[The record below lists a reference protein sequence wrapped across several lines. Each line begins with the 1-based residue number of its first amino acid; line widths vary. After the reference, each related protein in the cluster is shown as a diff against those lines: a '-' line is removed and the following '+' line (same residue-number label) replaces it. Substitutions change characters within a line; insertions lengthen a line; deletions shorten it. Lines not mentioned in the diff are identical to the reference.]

1 MTVSQQ
7 TPVSNCWG
15 NNSATE
21 FSFDF
26 YIAKESELLV
36 EHTDLNG
43 IKSTLENGVDYSI
56 HEVGNKDG
64 SYITFPLSG
73 SKYKTLAWNTSTDQ
87 KELLTISL
95 TLPIEQSAEYEDSG
109 DLSKKNLELSFDYAI
124 RLIQILN
131 RTISRAVKVN
141 EGDEV
146 TPDQLIESL
155 NESKRIA
162 VDAATTATTQ
172 AENAQN
178 SANIASE
185 KANIA
190 TAKTAEVTETYN
202 NAMADIQK
210 DWQDAVNEIEEKRTT
225 AESSITELKTSA
237 ELTITNG
244 MADIKTNKE
253 QSMSAINEN
262 RETSLA
268 EIESAKSGAVSS
280 INTTKDNAVS
290 TVKQTGTDEYN
301 KILSTGIDSKLG
313 ENLITNCL
321 KEIPQRIKYTLE
333 NGTLTIKAGSVVIV
347 PYGTE
352 DKTADL
358 LKGATFINEKFKVYD
373 TQYTEDSDG
382 KGKFFVWVELQK
394 DLDIITLET
403 ISLTGFLI
411 GLDDAIG
418 NGYWSA
424 ANLSSGSSFPL
435 SPQNTDVF
443 YHVTNNRVYLYRQS
457 QWVTTDLAGNDFLIL
472 PPIMFTGANKQIVS
486 VDQVLNGMGVIGSTV
501 WVDKG
506 VKGLVPIDRNE
517 ADGTLINEEVTI
529 DKFVIATF
537 PDNVS
542 VSAVV
547 SYELADGNQIPNA
560 HIAAHESQFYFETT
574 SQPTSSSFKWFDK
587 TRNIQYYH
595 NDNVTAFTRL
605 YRIKNLEL
613 AMVVVS
619 SGKIISFAPKLPFRA
634 ADENDI
640 DGRWMRQSLHIINGE
655 TVFPLG
661 SHQYRDYDISSYLP
675 NDGHIYELAVEIIAF
690 SGSSTNATSHWWVSD
705 ILGVYQACSCGGRAY
720 SNARDQQYANGIIP
734 MASRTLRLY
743 CSSTGTAPTISVL
756 RLCGYRKVR

>member
-237 ELTITNG
+237 ELTISNG
-244 MADIKTNKE
+244 MADITSNKE

-268 EIESAKSGAVSS
+268 EIESAKSSAISS
-280 INTTKDNAVS
+280 VNTTKDNAVS

-321 KEIPQRIKYTLE
+321 KEAPQRIKYTLE

-347 PYGTE
+347 PSGTE

-358 LKGATFINEKFKVYD
+358 PKGATFINENFKVYD
-373 TQYTEDSDG
+373 TQFSD
-382 KGKFFVWVELQK
+382 GKFFVWAELVN
-394 DLDIITLET
+394 DISKTE
-403 ISLTGFLI
+403 
-411 GLDDAIG
+411 A
-418 NGYWSA
+418 
-424 ANLSSGSSFPL
+424 
-435 SPQNTDVF
+435 
-443 YHVTNNRVYLYRQS
+443 
-457 QWVTTDLAGNDFLIL
+457 TTDSLFRLCEINITNATIEHKFKTDSGTGDAS
-472 PPIMFTGANKQIVS
+472 FTGIYYQTTDNRIANYVQGVVTDEYMS
-486 VDQVLNGMGVIGSTV
+486 LPVVQVLSNGSYIVGSVQQVFNGMGYIGSTI

-506 VKGLVPIDRNE
+506 VKGLIPNGRN
-517 ADGTLINEEVTI
+517 ADGSLINEEVIT
-529 DKFVIATF
+529 DKLYTLTLNSNNGRFLF
-537 PDNVS
+537 G
-542 VSAVV
+542 
-547 SYELADGNQIPNA
+547 YELSDGTDVIPKNHLIADTMPIVYEQSIMPTGTIWKWIDTANNQIWYKN
-560 HIAAHESQFYFETT
+560 EQGT
-574 SQPTSSSFKWFDK
+574 SAILRQ
-587 TRNIQYYH
+587 
-595 NDNVTAFTRL
+595 L
-605 YRIKNLEL
+605 YKIKNMYLGEITITN
-613 AMVVVS
+613 
-619 SGKIISFAPKLPFRA
+619 GKITSLTPRLPFRA
-634 ADENDI
+634 VDENDI
-640 DGRWMRQSLHIINGE
+640 DGRWMRQGLSIINGE

-661 SHQYRDYDISSYLP
+661 SQQYRDYDISNYLP
-675 NDGHIYELAVEIIAF
+675 NDGHIYELAIEILAF

-720 SNARDQQYANGIIP
+720 SNTRDQQYANGIIP
-734 MASRTLRLY
+734 MASRTLRLH

>member
-1 MTVSQQ
+1 MNNEIKIQPSK
-7 TPVSNCWG
+7 G
-15 NNSATE
+15 NNKVEISNNFAQYFE
-21 FSFDF
+21 QLAKKHADD
-26 YIAKESELLV
+26 AKESELLAKDWANKLGSTV
-36 EHTDLNG
+36 DDTEYSAKHYALKSKEEHDGAVTD
-43 IKSTLENGVDYSI
+43 
-56 HEVGNKDG
+56 
-64 SYITFPLSG
+64 
-73 SKYKTLAWNTSTDQ
+73 
-87 KELLTISL
+87 
-95 TLPIEQSAEYEDSG
+95 
-109 DLSKKNLELSFDYAI
+109 
-124 RLIQILN
+124 
-131 RTISRAVKVN
+131 
-141 EGDEV
+141 
-146 TPDQLIESL
+146 
-155 NESKRIA
+155 
-162 VDAATTATTQ
+162 
-172 AENAQN
+172 
-178 SANIASE
+178 
-185 KANIA
+185 IA
-190 TAKTAEVTETYN
+190 TAKTELEQSIATGLEDYNTNAQAKSDSLQTQFDTSISDIKKQETTSV
-202 NAMADIQK
+202 NAVKTTQ
-210 DWQDAVNEIEEKRTT
+210 TT

-237 ELTITNG
+237 ELTITNA
-244 MADIKTNKE
+244 MADITSNKE

-321 KEIPQRIKYTLE
+321 KEIPQRIKYTLVD
-333 NGTLTIKAGSVVIV
+333 GVLTILKGSVCIV

-358 LKGATFINEKFKVYD
+358 PKGATFINENFKVYD
-373 TQYTEDSDG
+373 TQFSD
-382 KGKFFVWVELQK
+382 GKFFVWVELQK
-394 DLDIITLET
+394 DLAIITFET

-411 GLDDAIG
+411 GLDDNLG

-443 YHVTNNRVYLYRQS
+443 YHVTNNRVYIYRQS

-547 SYELADGNQIPNA
+547 SYELADGNQVPNA

-595 NDNVTAFTRL
+595 NDNVTAFTGL

-640 DGRWMRQSLHIINGE
+640 DGRWMRQSLRIINGE

-661 SHQYRDYDISSYLP
+661 SQQYRDYDISNYLP
-675 NDGHIYELAVEIIAF
+675 NDGHIYELAVEILAF

-705 ILGVYQACSCGGRAY
+705 ILEVYQVCSCGGRAY

-743 CSSTGTAPTISVL
+743 CSSTGSAPTIAIL

>member
-26 YIAKESELLV
+26 FIAKESELLV

-43 IKSTLENGVDYSI
+43 IKSILENGVDYSI

-95 TLPIEQSAEYEDSG
+95 TLPIEQKAEYEDSG

-244 MADIKTNKE
+244 MADITSNKE

-321 KEIPQRIKYTLE
+321 KEIPQRIKYTLVD
-333 NGTLTIKAGSVVIV
+333 GVLTILKGSVCIV

-358 LKGATFINEKFKVYD
+358 PKGATFINEKFKVYD

-394 DLDIITLET
+394 DLGIITLET

-486 VDQVLNGMGVIGSTV
+486 VDQVLNGMGVIGSTI
-501 WVDKG
+501 WLDKG
-506 VKGLVPIDRNE
+506 VKGLAANGKEVITDKLTFTTITDTVTRNRNININGNGVWTNADMFTYYQSTPPDIDKSNYQLWFKE
-517 ADGTLINEEVTI
+517 DEKIVYEHLINA
-529 DKFVIATF
+529 DKWTVLEDIYLQAGICGW
-537 PDNVS
+537 D
-542 VSAVV
+542 
-547 SYELADGNQIPNA
+547 
-560 HIAAHESQFYFETT
+560 
-574 SQPTSSSFKWFDK
+574 SSSKRI
-587 TRNIQYYH
+587 TS
-595 NDNVTAFTRL
+595 FT
-605 YRIKNLEL
+605 
-613 AMVVVS
+613 
-619 SGKIISFAPKLPFRA
+619 PKFPFRVT
-634 ADENDI
+634 DYNDI
-640 DGRWMRQSLHIINGE
+640 DGKWVRKSLHIINGD
-655 TVFPLG
+655 TAFPLG
-661 SHQYRDYDISSYLP
+661 SQQYRDYDISSYLP
-675 NDGHIYELAVEIIAF
+675 NDGHIYELLVEILAF
-690 SGSSTNATSHWWVSD
+690 SGSATGAISHWWVSD

-720 SNARDQQYANGIIP
+720 SNSRDQQFANGIIP
-734 MASRTLRLY
+734 MTSRTLRLY
-743 CSSTGTAPTISVL
+743 CSSTVAAPTIAIL

>member
-225 AESSITELKTSA
+225 AESSITELKKSA

-244 MADIKTNKE
+244 MADITSNKE

-290 TVKQTGTDEYN
+290 IVKQTGTDEYN

-313 ENLITNCL
+313 ENQITNCL
-321 KEIPQRIKYTLE
+321 KEIPQRIKYTLVD
-333 NGTLTIKAGSVVIV
+333 GVLTILKGSVYIV
-347 PYGTE
+347 PYGTK

-358 LKGATFINEKFKVYD
+358 PKGATFINENFKVYD
-373 TQYTEDSDG
+373 TQFSD
-382 KGKFFVWVELQK
+382 GKFFVWAELVNDSPVQNW
-394 DLDIITLET
+394 DTVTGVCMLGFRFDSLGYVTL
-403 ISLTGFLI
+403 LPQ
-411 GLDDAIG
+411 D
-418 NGYWSA
+418 NY
-424 ANLSSGSSFPL
+424 SGDTKPVS
-435 SPQNTDVF
+435 T
-443 YHVTNNRVYLYRQS
+443 
-457 QWVTTDLAGNDFLIL
+457 
-472 PPIMFTGANKQIVS
+472 TGAYWRWYDTNANKIKYTADNGASWVS
-486 VDQVLNGMGVIGSTV
+486 ETCTFPFMITNTVTGVHTSINKVFNGMGCMGPVIWT
-501 WVDKG
+501 DKG
-506 VKGLVPIDRNE
+506 VKGLVSIDRNA
-517 ADGTLINEEVTI
+517 ADGTLINKEVVI
-529 DKFVIATF
+529 DKLNIITLGNYTAPAATLAYLSEKLWDNQLDYVPNDVIYEQNTKPSIASNYRWYDTINGKWYINDTGAT
-537 PDNVS
+537 VS
-542 VSAVV
+542 KYSPWLK
-547 SYELADGNQIPNA
+547 LADMSYTN
-560 HIAAHESQFYFETT
+560 
-574 SQPTSSSFKWFDK
+574 
-587 TRNIQYYH
+587 
-595 NDNVTAFTRL
+595 
-605 YRIKNLEL
+605 
-613 AMVVVS
+613 
-619 SGKIISFAPKLPFRA
+619 GKITSFTPKLPFRA

-640 DGRWMRQSLHIINGE
+640 DGRWVRQSLHIINGE

-661 SHQYRDYDISSYLP
+661 SQQYRDYDISNYLP
-675 NDGHIYELAVEIIAF
+675 NDGHIYELAVEILAF
-690 SGSSTNATSHWWVSD
+690 SGSATGAISHWWVSD

-720 SNARDQQYANGIIP
+720 SNSRDQQFANGIIP
-734 MASRTLRLY
+734 ITSRTLRLY
-743 CSSTGTAPTISVL
+743 CSSTVAAPTIAIL

>member
-43 IKSTLENGVDYSI
+43 IKSILENGVDYSI

-190 TAKTAEVTETYN
+190 TAKIAEVTETYN

-244 MADIKTNKE
+244 MADITSNKE

-321 KEIPQRIKYTLE
+321 KEVPQRIKYTLVD
-333 NGTLTIKAGSVVIV
+333 GVLTILKGSVCIV
-347 PYGTE
+347 PYGTK

-358 LKGATFINEKFKVYD
+358 PKGATFINENFKVYD
-373 TQYTEDSDG
+373 TQFSD
-382 KGKFFVWVELQK
+382 GKFFVWVELQK
-394 DLDIITLET
+394 GLDIITEQT

-411 GLDDAIG
+411 GLDD
-418 NGYWSA
+418 NGGRGFWTA

-443 YHVTNNRVYLYRQS
+443 YHVTNNRVYFYNQT
-457 QWVTTDLAGNDFLIL
+457 QWVTTDLAGNDYLIL
-472 PPIMFTGANKQIVS
+472 PPIKFTGVNKQIVS
-486 VDQVLNGMGVIGSTV
+486 VDQVFNGMGVIGSTI
-501 WVDKG
+501 WADKG
-506 VKGLVPIDRNE
+506 IKGLVSIDRNE
-517 ADGTLINEEVTI
+517 ADGSLINEEVTI

-542 VSAVV
+542 VSAIV
-547 SYELADGNQIPNA
+547 SYELADGNQVPNA
-560 HIAAHESQFYFETT
+560 HIAAHESRFYFETT

-587 TRNIQYYH
+587 TRNIQYFH
-595 NDNVTAFTRL
+595 DDNQTAFTGL

-613 AMVVVS
+613 VNVVVS
-619 SGKIISFAPKLPFRA
+619 SGKITSFTPKLPFRA

-661 SHQYRDYDISSYLP
+661 SQQYRDYDISNYLP
-675 NDGHIYELAVEIIAF
+675 NDGHIYELAVEILAF

-720 SNARDQQYANGIIP
+720 SNSRDPQFANGILVVHN
-734 MASRTLRLY
+734 RTIRLY
-743 CSSTGTAPTISVL
+743 CSSTVAAPAIQIL

>member
-1 MTVSQQ
+1 MNNEIKIQPSK
-7 TPVSNCWG
+7 G
-15 NNSATE
+15 NNKVEISNNFVQYFEQLAKKHA
-21 FSFDF
+21 DD
-26 YIAKESELLV
+26 AKESELLAK
-36 EHTDLNG
+36 DWANKLG
-43 IKSTLENGVDYSI
+43 STVDDTEYS
-56 HEVGNKDG
+56 
-64 SYITFPLSG
+64 
-73 SKYKTLAWNTSTDQ
+73 SKYYALKS
-87 KELLTISL
+87 KE
-95 TLPIEQSAEYEDSG
+95 EHDGAVED
-109 DLSKKNLELSFDYAI
+109 
-124 RLIQILN
+124 
-131 RTISRAVKVN
+131 
-141 EGDEV
+141 
-146 TPDQLIESL
+146 
-155 NESKRIA
+155 
-162 VDAATTATTQ
+162 
-172 AENAQN
+172 
-178 SANIASE
+178 
-185 KANIA
+185 IA
-190 TAKTAEVTETYN
+190 TAKTELEQSIATGLEDYN
-202 NAMADIQK
+202 TNAQAKSESLQTQFDTSISDIKKQEITSIN
-210 DWQDAVNEIEEKRTT
+210 AVKTTQTT

-244 MADIKTNKE
+244 MADITSNKE

-268 EIESAKSGAVSS
+268 EIESAKSGAVSAV
-280 INTTKDNAVS
+280 NTTKDNAVS

-321 KEIPQRIKYTLE
+321 KEVPQRIKYTLVD
-333 NGTLTIKAGSVVIV
+333 GVLTILKGSVCIV

-358 LKGATFINEKFKVYD
+358 PKGATFINENFKVYD
-373 TQYTEDSDG
+373 TQYIEDSDEN
-382 KGKFFVWVELQK
+382 GKFFVWVELQK

-506 VKGLVPIDRNE
+506 VKGLIPNGRN
-517 ADGTLINEEVTI
+517 ADGTLKNIEYTSNKISTS
-529 DKFVIATF
+529 TF
-537 PDNVS
+537 TGGYVDTF
-542 VSAVV
+542 
-547 SYELADGNQIPNA
+547 YLRLAPNGTLSNYSTQIRYNIKSFSDA
-560 HIAAHESQFYFETT
+560 
-574 SQPTSSSFKWFDK
+574 PTPTVNKWYAIYVEDE
-587 TRNIQYYH
+587 NMLYYSE
-595 NDNVTAFTRL
+595 NGGA
-605 YRIKNLEL
+605 YYKNLATDL
-613 AMVVVS
+613 GVYSTSANN
-619 SGKIISFAPKLPFRA
+619 KITSFTPKLPFRA

-640 DGRWMRQSLHIINGE
+640 DGKWVRKSLHIINGE

-661 SHQYRDYDISSYLP
+661 SQQYRDYDISNYLP
-675 NDGHIYELAVEIIAF
+675 NDGHIYELAVEILAF
-690 SGSSTNATSHWWVSD
+690 SGSSTNATAHWWVSD

-720 SNARDQQYANGIIP
+720 SNARDQQYANGVIP
-734 MASRTLRLY
+734 MASRTLRLH
-743 CSSTGTAPTISVL
+743 CSSTGTAPTIAVL

>member
-43 IKSTLENGVDYSI
+43 IKSILENGVDYSI

-190 TAKTAEVTETYN
+190 TAKIAEVTETYN

-244 MADIKTNKE
+244 MADITSNKE

-321 KEIPQRIKYTLE
+321 KEVPQRIKYTLVD
-333 NGTLTIKAGSVVIV
+333 GVLTILKGSVCIV
-347 PYGTE
+347 PYGTK

-358 LKGATFINEKFKVYD
+358 PKGATFINENFKVYD
-373 TQYTEDSDG
+373 TQFSD
-382 KGKFFVWVELQK
+382 GKFFVWVELVN
-394 DLDIITLET
+394 DSPVPNWNTITGVCML
-403 ISLTGFLI
+403 GFRF
-411 GLDDAIG
+411 D
-418 NGYWSA
+418 
-424 ANLSSGSSFPL
+424 SSGYVTL
-435 SPQNTDVF
+435 LPQDNHSGDTKPTSTTGIYWRWYD
-443 YHVTNNRVYLYRQS
+443 TN
-457 QWVTTDLAGNDFLIL
+457 
-472 PPIMFTGANKQIVS
+472 ANKIKYTADNGASWVS
-486 VDQVLNGMGVIGSTV
+486 ETCTFPFMITNTVTGVHTSINEVFNGMGYIGSTI
-501 WVDKG
+501 WTDKG
-506 VKGLVPIDRNE
+506 VKGLVPIDRNK
-517 ADGTLINEEVTI
+517 ADGSLINEEVTI

-560 HIAAHESQFYFETT
+560 HIAAHESRFYFETT

-587 TRNIQYYH
+587 TRNIQYFH
-595 NDNVTAFTRL
+595 DDNQTAFTGL

-613 AMVVVS
+613 AIVVVS
-619 SGKIISFAPKLPFRA
+619 SGKITSFTPKLPFRA

-661 SHQYRDYDISSYLP
+661 SRQYRDYDISNYLP
-675 NDGHIYELAVEIIAF
+675 NDGHIYELAVEILAF
-690 SGSSTNATSHWWVSD
+690 SGSATGAISHWWVSD
-705 ILGVYQACSCGGRAY
+705 ILGFYQACSCGGRAY
-720 SNARDQQYANGIIP
+720 SNSRDQQFANGIIP
-734 MASRTLRLY
+734 MGSRTLRLY
-743 CSSTGTAPTISVL
+743 CSSTVAAPTIVIL

>member
-95 TLPIEQSAEYEDSG
+95 TLPIEQKAEYEDSG
-109 DLSKKNLELSFDYAI
+109 DLSKKNLELSFDYVI

-244 MADIKTNKE
+244 MADITANKE

-321 KEIPQRIKYTLE
+321 KEIPQRIKYTLVD
-333 NGTLTIKAGSVVIV
+333 GVLTILKGSVCIV
-347 PYGTE
+347 PYGTK

-358 LKGATFINEKFKVYD
+358 PKGATFINENFKVYD
-373 TQYTEDSDG
+373 TQYIEDSEG
-382 KGKFFVWVELQK
+382 KGKFFVWAESVNDISDSYIISDTLTRIMFIAIKTNSLQGA
-394 DLDIITLET
+394 INSVSSNTPSANMYT
-403 ISLTGFLI
+403 IV
-411 GLDDAIG
+411 
-418 NGYWSA
+418 Y
-424 ANLSSGSSFPL
+424 NLS
-435 SPQNTDVF
+435 
-443 YHVTNNRVYLYRQS
+443 TNF
-457 QWVTTDLAGNDFLIL
+457 AGCTHEDSTIDYSEVPSL
-472 PPIMFTGANKQIVS
+472 PIMLAVANGKTPYGSIP
-486 VDQVLNGMGVIGSTV
+486 QVFNGMGVIGSTI
-501 WVDKG
+501 WTDKG
-506 VKGLVPIDRNE
+506 VKGLVSIDRNE
-517 ADGTLINEEVTI
+517 ADGTLINKEVVI
-529 DKFVIATF
+529 DKLNIITLGDYTAPAATLAYLSEKLWDNQLDYVPNDIIYEQNTKPSIASNYRWYDTINAKWYIN
-537 PDNVS
+537 DTGATVS
-542 VSAVV
+542 KYSPWLK
-547 SYELADGNQIPNA
+547 LADMSYVN
-560 HIAAHESQFYFETT
+560 
-574 SQPTSSSFKWFDK
+574 
-587 TRNIQYYH
+587 
-595 NDNVTAFTRL
+595 
-605 YRIKNLEL
+605 
-613 AMVVVS
+613 
-619 SGKIISFAPKLPFRA
+619 GKITSFTPKLPFRA
-634 ADENDI
+634 VDENDI
-640 DGRWMRQSLHIINGE
+640 DGRWVRQSLHIINGE

-661 SHQYRDYDISSYLP
+661 SKQYRDYDISNYLP
-675 NDGHIYELAVEIIAF
+675 NDGHIYELAVEILAF

-705 ILGVYQACSCGGRAY
+705 ILSVYQTCSCGGRAY

-734 MASRTLRLY
+734 MANRTLRLY
-743 CSSTGTAPTISVL
+743 CSSSGTAPTISVL

>member
-146 TPDQLIESL
+146 TSDQLIESL

-244 MADIKTNKE
+244 MADITANKE

-321 KEIPQRIKYTLE
+321 KEVPQRIKYTLVD
-333 NGTLTIKAGSVVIV
+333 GVLTMLKGSVCIV
-347 PYGTE
+347 PYGTK

-358 LKGATFINEKFKVYD
+358 PKGATFINENFKVYD
-373 TQYTEDSDG
+373 TQYTEDTDG
-382 KGKFFVWVELQK
+382 KGKFFVWAELVNDTTNSRKYNQNEIMFIDFTK
-394 DLDIITLET
+394 NILNGEKVGRGYSGNVAPALSEPYCIWYNTATNLVQLTLD
-403 ISLTGFLI
+403 TG
-411 GLDDAIG
+411 ATWTV
-418 NGYWSA
+418 NH
-424 ANLSSGSSFPL
+424 SFPVML
-435 SPQNTDVF
+435 ATNTTSG
-443 YHVTNNRVYLYRQS
+443 YT
-457 QWVTTDLAGNDFLIL
+457 
-472 PPIMFTGANKQIVS
+472 S
-486 VDQVLNGMGVIGSTV
+486 VDQVLNGMGVIGSAV

-506 VKGLVPIDRNE
+506 IKGLIPNGRN
-517 ADGTLINEEVTI
+517 ADGSLINEEVTI

-542 VSAVV
+542 ASAVV
-547 SYELADGNQIPNA
+547 SYELADGNQVPNA

-587 TRNIQYYH
+587 TRNIQYFH
-595 NDNVTAFTRL
+595 DDNQTAFTGL

-613 AMVVVS
+613 ATVVVS
-619 SGKIISFAPKLPFRA
+619 SGKITSFTPKLPFRA

-640 DGRWMRQSLHIINGE
+640 DGKWVRQSLHIINGE

-661 SHQYRDYDISSYLP
+661 SQRYRNYDISNYLP
-675 NDGHIYELAVEIIAF
+675 NDGHIYELAVEILAF

-705 ILGVYQACSCGGRAY
+705 ILGVSQTCSCGGRAY
-720 SNARDQQYANGIIP
+720 SNVRDQQYANGIIP

-743 CSSTGTAPTISVL
+743 CSSTGTAPTISAF

>member
-21 FSFDF
+21 FSFNF

-56 HEVGNKDG
+56 HEIGNKDG

-73 SKYKTLAWNTSTDQ
+73 SKYKTLAWDTSTDK

-210 DWQDAVNEIEEKRTT
+210 DWQDAIAAIEEKQST
-225 AESSITELKTSA
+225 AETSIADLQSNA
-237 ELTITNG
+237 ETVISNG
-244 MADIKTNKE
+244 IADITSNKE
-253 QSMSAINEN
+253 QSMSAIDEN
-262 RETSLA
+262 RENTLA
-268 EIESAKSGAVSS
+268 EIESAKSGAVLSV
-280 INTTKDNAVS
+280 NTTKDNAVS

-313 ENLITNCL
+313 ENQITNCL
-321 KEIPQRIKYTLE
+321 LEVPQRIKYTLVD
-333 NGTLTIKAGSVVIV
+333 GTLTIKAGSVVIV

-358 LKGATFINEKFKVYD
+358 PKGATFINENFKVYD
-373 TQYTEDSDG
+373 TQYTEDSEG
-382 KGKFFVWVELQK
+382 NGKFFVWAELVNDVSCDSFSEKQNVLLFMNTANQGTSDSSIGQALSTKVGSGTSDPKTGYYYQTEENKVYHLGNFYGYSLPFALSTGNGTTLTSIDQVFNGIGYMGSTAWFDKNVTCLMSGKGKNPQGQLINKKWTSEKLITATGIFSGNNLRKIFVTESHRLVTGVYVFKADAPPPIDSTQVERWYNTEENRWY
-394 DLDIITLET
+394 IHLEGETTWT
-403 ISLTGFLI
+403 ISDEARTLLQDI
-411 GLDDAIG
+411 QSE
-418 NGYWSA
+418 NG
-424 ANLSSGSSFPL
+424 
-435 SPQNTDVF
+435 
-443 YHVTNNRVYLYRQS
+443 
-457 QWVTTDLAGNDFLIL
+457 
-472 PPIMFTGANKQIVS
+472 QIVS
-486 VDQVLNGMGVIGSTV
+486 
-501 WVDKG
+501 W
-506 VKGLVPIDRNE
+506 
-517 ADGTLINEEVTI
+517 
-529 DKFVIATF
+529 
-537 PDNVS
+537 
-542 VSAVV
+542 
-547 SYELADGNQIPNA
+547 
-560 HIAAHESQFYFETT
+560 
-574 SQPTSSSFKWFDK
+574 
-587 TRNIQYYH
+587 
-595 NDNVTAFTRL
+595 
-605 YRIKNLEL
+605 KNK
-613 AMVVVS
+613 
-619 SGKIISFAPKLPFRA
+619 KIFQA
-634 ADENDI
+634 ADEQDI
-640 DGRWMRQSLHIINGE
+640 DGNWVIVDVKLAASGTTIKPNE
-655 TVFPLG
+655 TKVFDL
-661 SHQYRDYDISSYLP
+661 SSILP
-675 NDGHIYELAVEIIAF
+675 NDGNLYEILLSGGVSTAATAGNCAYLYVQSDFYQGGSLVLARVITRTA
-690 SGSSTNATSHWWVSD
+690 STMT
-705 ILGVYQACSCGGRAY
+705 GG
-720 SNARDQQYANGIIP
+720 GTVLIP
-734 MASRTLRLY
+734 VGGSRTVKIWNTNNAVGNGNIFINLI
-743 CSSTGTAPTISVL
+743 A
-756 RLCGYRKVR
+756 YRKAR

>member
-1 MTVSQQ
+1 MNNEIKIQPSK
-7 TPVSNCWG
+7 G
-15 NNSATE
+15 NNKVEISNNFVQYFEQLAKKHA
-21 FSFDF
+21 DD
-26 YIAKESELLV
+26 AKESELLAKDWANKLGSTV
-36 EHTDLNG
+36 DDTEYSAKHYALKSKEEHDGAVTD
-43 IKSTLENGVDYSI
+43 
-56 HEVGNKDG
+56 
-64 SYITFPLSG
+64 
-73 SKYKTLAWNTSTDQ
+73 
-87 KELLTISL
+87 
-95 TLPIEQSAEYEDSG
+95 
-109 DLSKKNLELSFDYAI
+109 
-124 RLIQILN
+124 
-131 RTISRAVKVN
+131 
-141 EGDEV
+141 
-146 TPDQLIESL
+146 
-155 NESKRIA
+155 
-162 VDAATTATTQ
+162 
-172 AENAQN
+172 
-178 SANIASE
+178 
-185 KANIA
+185 IA
-190 TAKTAEVTETYN
+190 TAKTELEQSIATGLEDYNTNAQAKSDSLQTQFDTSISDIKKQETTSI
-202 NAMADIQK
+202 NAVKTTQ
-210 DWQDAVNEIEEKRTT
+210 TT
-225 AESSITELKTSA
+225 AETSITNMQANA
-237 ELTITNG
+237 ETVITNG
-244 MADIKTNKE
+244 IADITSNKE
-253 QSMSAINEN
+253 QSMSAIDEN

-280 INTTKDNAVS
+280 VNTTKDNAVS

-313 ENLITNCL
+313 ENQITNCL
-321 KEIPQRIKYTLE
+321 LEVPQRIKYTLVD
-333 NGTLTIKAGSVVIV
+333 GVLTILKGSVCIV

-352 DKTADL
+352 DKTTDL
-358 LKGATFINEKFKVYD
+358 PKGATFINENFKVYD
-373 TQYTEDSDG
+373 TQFSD
-382 KGKFFVWVELQK
+382 GKFFVWVELQK

-443 YHVTNNRVYLYRQS
+443 YHETNNRVYSYRQS

-486 VDQVLNGMGVIGSTV
+486 VDKVFNGMGVIGSTV

-542 VSAVV
+542 VHAVV
-547 SYELADGNQIPNA
+547 SYELADGNQVPNA

-574 SQPTSSSFKWFDK
+574 NQPTSSSFKWFDK
-587 TRNIQYYH
+587 TRNIQYFH
-595 NDNVTAFTRL
+595 DDNQTAFTGL

-619 SGKIISFAPKLPFRA
+619 SGKIISFAPRLPFRA

-661 SHQYRDYDISSYLP
+661 SQQYRDYDISSYLP

-743 CSSTGTAPTISVL
+743 CSSTGTAPTIAIL